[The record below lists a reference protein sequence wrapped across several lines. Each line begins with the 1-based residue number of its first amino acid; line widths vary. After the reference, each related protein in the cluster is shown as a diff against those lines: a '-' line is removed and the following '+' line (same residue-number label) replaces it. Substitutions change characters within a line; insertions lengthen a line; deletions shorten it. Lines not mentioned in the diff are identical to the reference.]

1 MLENKAL
8 LIIGGTS
15 GIGLSAA
22 RAFVQSGAKVAAVG
36 LDEESCREAEKALG
50 AEGIVMMGDASA
62 PETAVR
68 AVDRCLEAFGRFDGL
83 YHVAGGS
90 GRKWGDGPLHELTT
104 DGWNRTLQL
113 NLSSIMFSNQAAI
126 KTFLTR
132 ETSGTILNLTSVLAF
147 SPSARYFYTH
157 AYAAAKAGAIGFS
170 KAIAAY
176 YAKENIRV
184 NVLAPAFTL
193 TPMSERAQGRSDIMD
208 FIQTKQPLR
217 GGGPARPEDLDGLAC
232 YFMSD
237 QSSFTTGQVI
247 SVDGGWSISD
257 GQYG

>member
-1 MLENKAL
+1 MLNNKAL

-22 RAFVQSGAKVAAVG
+22 KAFIQSGANVVAVG
-36 LDEESCREAEKALG
+36 LDEGSCRQAEKMLG
-50 AEGIVMMGDASA
+50 AKGKVIMGDAMLR
-62 PETAVR
+62 ETAGS
-68 AVDRCLEAFGRFDGL
+68 AVECCLESFGRFDGL

-90 GRKWGDGPLHELTT
+90 GRKWGDGPLHELTI
-104 DGWNRTLQL
+104 DGWNQTL
-113 NLSSIMFSNQAAI
+113 NLNLTSIMLSNQAAVQ
-126 KTFLTR
+126 TFLAR
-132 ETSGTILNLTSVLAF
+132 GTSGTILNLTSVLAF

-157 AYAAAKAGAIGFS
+157 AYAAAKAGVVGFS

-176 YAKENIRV
+176 YARNDIRI

-193 TPMSERAQGRSDIMD
+193 TPMSERAQARDDIMD
-208 FIQTKQPLR
+208 FVRTKQPLR
-217 GGGPARPEDLDGLAC
+217 NGGPARPQDLDGLAC

>member
-22 RAFVQSGAKVAAVG
+22 RAFVRLGANVVAVG
-36 LDEESCREAEKALG
+36 LDEDSCREAEIVLG
-50 AEGIVMMGDASA
+50 ANGKVMMGDATA
-62 PETAVR
+62 PETPVR
-68 AVDRCLEAFGRFDGL
+68 AVDRCLETYGRFDGL

-90 GRKWGDGPLHELTT
+90 GRKWGDGPLHELTAE
-104 DGWNRTLQL
+104 GWNRTIQL
-113 NLSSIMFSNQAAI
+113 NLTSIMLSNQAAVRA
-126 KTFLTR
+126 FLDR
-132 ETSGTILNLTSVLAF
+132 ETPGTILNLTSVLAF
-147 SPSARYFYTH
+147 SPSAHYFYTH
-157 AYAAAKAGAIGFS
+157 AYAAAKAGVVGFS

-176 YAKENIRV
+176 YAKDNIRI
-184 NVLAPAFTL
+184 NVLAPAFTR
-193 TPMSERAQGRSDIMD
+193 TPMSERAQARSDIMD

-217 GGGPARPEDLDGLAC
+217 GGGPAQPQDLDGLAS

>member
-1 MLENKAL
+1 MLDNKAL

-22 RAFVQSGAKVAAVG
+22 RAFVRLGANVVAVG
-36 LDEESCREAEKALG
+36 LEEASCREAEKALG
-50 AEGIVMMGDASA
+50 AQGRVIAGDATLPA
-62 PETAVR
+62 TAVH
-68 AVDRCLEAFGRFDGL
+68 AIQCCLDTFGRFDGL

-90 GRKWGDGPLHELTT
+90 GRKWGDGPLHELTLE
-104 DGWNRTLQL
+104 GWNQTL
-113 NLSSIMFSNQAAI
+113 NLNLRSIMLSNQAAVRV
-126 KTFLTR
+126 FLDR
-132 ETSGTILNLTSVLAF
+132 ETPGTILNLTSVLAF

-157 AYAAAKAGAIGFS
+157 AYAAAKAGVVGFS

-176 YAKENIRV
+176 YAKDNIRI

-193 TPMSERAQGRSDIMD
+193 TPMSERAQARSDIMD

-217 GGGPARPEDLDGLAC
+217 GGGPAQPQDLDGLAG